1 MKPAPLHQITF
12 LPAQYDHAQGQKN
25 QCKRLN
31 RKALNQ
37 AAIKLWRKQICNTA
51 KTTPSSCFLEVTKI
65 HKKCRVY
72 SKTTTVWFHKSPW
85 FYLIQKGSKGK
96 KNHFNKSFLMETIQ
110 RYFFFPACNLSEKKR
125 FIGIIYNRISK
136 TIRRGIMFNSC

>member
-31 RKALNQ
+31 RKALNYQ

-51 KTTPSSCFLEVTKI
+51 KTTPSSCFLQVTKI

-72 SKTTTVWFHKSPW
+72 SKTTTVRFHKSPW

-96 KNHFNKSFLMETIQ
+96 KKYFNKSFLMETIQ
-110 RYFFFPACNLSEKKR
+110 RYFFSLHATCRKKKDLQAS
-125 FIGIIYNRISK
+125 FIIESAK
-136 TIRRGIMFNSC
+136 P